1 MLVDELVRGGVR
13 DAVLS
18 PGSRSAPIALALVA
32 DPRIR
37 LHVRIDERSAGFL
50 ALGLALATNRAVAV
64 VCTSGTAAAN
74 LHPAALEASH
84 AGVPLVVL
92 TADRPPEL
100 RGIGANQTIDQIG
113 LYAAAPRLAVEL
125 GVPEQ
130 REGQVRY
137 WRSTIA
143 RVLATAT
150 RSGDPGP
157 VHVNVAF
164 REPLVPDGDQTW
176 PESLDSDRPQWME
189 VPTDTVAPPALRD
202 VLGADP
208 PERGAVVVGHGAV
221 DPAAARRLAETLG
234 WPVLSE
240 PTGNARSGPNAVATY
255 PLLLADPTFAAAM
268 RAELVVVVGKPGLSR
283 SLLGWLATAGRQV
296 VVDPRPAWADPVLA
310 AGLVLAAV
318 PTAGPGGRPAAG
330 SRCGS
335 APARTSSAQEGPT
348 GWLDRWHA
356 ADLGARATVDS
367 VLDAEQ
373 AVTEPRVARDLVAAL
388 PPGAALLLGSSRP
401 IRDVEAYARTR
412 ADLAVFGNRGVS
424 GIDGLVS
431 TAVGIA
437 LGHDGPTYALLGDLA
452 FLHDHGGLVLGPEE
466 QRPDL
471 VLVVVDNDGGGIFSL
486 LPQAG
491 QPGFERVFGTPH
503 GLDLLAVALATGWPC
518 TVVEGPGDLPGALA
532 GAGPRVV
539 LIRTRR
545 EDTAALHR
553 RLQQAVSA
561 ALATGSAPR

>member
-1 MLVDELVRGGVR
+1 MNPSTALARVLVDQLVRGGVR

-74 LHPAALEASH
+74 LHPALLEASH

-100 RGIGANQTIDQIG
+100 RGIGANQTIDQTG

-130 REGQVRY
+130 RVGQVRY

-176 PESLDSDRPQWME
+176 PESLDPDRPQWME
-189 VPTDTVAPPALRD
+189 VRTDTVAPPALRD

-221 DPAAARRLAETLG
+221 DPVAARRLAEALG

-255 PLLLADPTFAAAM
+255 PLLLADPAFAAAM
-268 RAELVVVVGKPGLSR
+268 PAELVVVVGKPGLSR

-296 VVDPRPAWADPVLA
+296 VVDPRPAWADPVRA
-310 AGLVLAAV
+310 ADVVLPAV
-318 PTAGPGGRPAAG
+318 PIPPAGPAPAA
-330 SRCGS
+330 
-335 APARTSSAQEGPT
+335 T
-348 GWLDRWHA
+348 GWLDQWRV
-356 ADLGARATVDS
+356 ADLAARAAVDA
-367 VLDAEQ
+367 VLDAQQ
-373 AVTEPRVARDLVAAL
+373 AVTEPRVARDLMAAL

-401 IRDVEAYARTR
+401 IRDAEAYSAAR

-452 FLHDHGGLVLGPEE
+452 FLHDHGGLVLGPQE

-503 GLDLLAVALATGWPC
+503 GLDLRAVTLAAGWAC
-518 TVVEGPGDLPGALA
+518 TVVERAADLPAALT

-539 LIRTRR
+539 LLRTRR
-545 EDTAALHR
+545 EDTVALHA
-553 RLQQAVSA
+553 RLQQAVST
-561 ALATGSAPR
+561 ALTTGSAPR